1 MANALVK
8 LHSALCQWLGI
19 FILPSSFWPKVFHQY
34 WQDRDRGPKS
44 RPRLRRRQLFANILA
59 ENMGWGSWVGERSGI
74 FQDLR
79 MMFVFDICQNGTQ
92 NTFFVCRRSLARTPN
107 TQLPTLNF
115 RFFLMTVKVLAMAQ
129 KSAFGP
135 TWFAQFGWLGWL
147 GLAWLSLLG
156 RSSRYIDRGMG
167 VRIPAAIAGC
177 MATEVGI

>member
-107 TQLPTLNF
+107 TQHPTSNSQLPLLSHDRESVGHGT
-115 RFFLMTVKVLAMAQ
+115 KVGFWPNLVR
-129 KSAFGP
+129 SV
-135 TWFAQFGWLGWL
+135 W
-147 GLAWLSLLG
+147 LAWLACLAG
-156 RSSRYIDRGMG
+156 HCCIVRYT
-167 VRIPAAIAGC
+167 RIYSKE
-177 MATEVGI
+177 ATYT

>member
-107 TQLPTLNF
+107 TQHPTPNF
-115 RFFLMTVKVLAMAQ
+115 QLSTSASFSWPWKCWPWHKSRLSAQ
-129 KSAFGP
+129 LGSLSLVGLVGL
-135 TWFAQFGWLGWL
+135 FGWP
-147 GLAWLSLLG
+147 LLHCQIHSHIFE
-156 RSSRYIDRGMG
+156 RSHIY
-167 VRIPAAIAGC
+167 
-177 MATEVGI
+177 TYT